1 MASLNKWIGIGNVGK
16 DPDVR
21 STQNGK
27 AVASFSLACSEK
39 WKDKHSGEMK
49 EATEW
54 VNCSAF
60 SPLAEIIQKYV
71 AKGKQIYVEG
81 RLKTEKYEK
90 DGQTRYST
98 KVVLTEMKLLGKKEG
113 DGNGSSSQAKPA
125 NDDVDADT
133 PF

>member
-1 MASLNKWIGIGNVGK
+1 MASLNKWMGIGNVGK
-16 DPDVR
+16 DPEVR

-39 WKDKHSGEMK
+39 WKDKNSGEMK

-71 AKGKQIYVEG
+71 TKGKQIYVEG

-113 DGNGSSSQAKPA
+113 DGNGPAKPAA

>member
-39 WKDKHSGEMK
+39 WKDKNSGEMK

-71 AKGKQIYVEG
+71 TKGKQIYVEG
-81 RLKTEKYEK
+81 RLRTDKYEK
-90 DGQTRYST
+90 DGQTKYST
-98 KVVLTEMKLLGKKEG
+98 KVMVDKMVLLGNKEG
-113 DGNGSSSQAKPA
+113 GSNSPAKPA
-125 NDDVDADT
+125 NDDVDQDT